1 MNKYAQ
7 LVKTYLT
14 EDPLLQQALTLEFQN
29 LYRAVNSTTNTLT
42 ALDFVG
48 GVTSQRAGNT
58 YTLTVKDDSHSHSKY
73 YQKSSYLHFT
83 PEGGIVQLFRN
94 GTGAASIRGTIVAP
108 STTQDSAVV
117 LSPASSPSPIGVMYS
132 HGVANNDYVWV
143 VILGKA
149 YVLLKDGVA
158 ATQGGWLS
166 TSDTV
171 GRANCVVTPP
181 SSHVGHIGHSLEIA
195 AAGTTVP
202 VMAFLHFN

>member
-1 MNKYAQ
+1 
-7 LVKTYLT
+7 
-14 EDPLLQQALTLEFQN
+14 
-29 LYRAVNSTTNTLT
+29 
-42 ALDFVG
+42 
-48 GVTSQRAGNT
+48 
-58 YTLTVKDDSHSHSKY
+58 
-73 YQKSSYLHFT
+73 
-83 PEGGIVQLFRN
+83 
-94 GTGAASIRGTIVAP
+94 
-108 STTQDSAVV
+108 
-117 LSPASSPSPIGVMYS
+117 MYF
-132 HGVANNDYVWV
+132 ATV